1 MSRIAWQWIN
11 FIYYFGIISFHPR
24 IQLGFFHH
32 FIAIYC
38 LFRDSQ
44 KSDHL
49 PIEAMLSITNM
60 QCQYVDVVFF
70 VLTFFLVCTCD
81 EPSNL
86 FLSGTICFYLL
97 RDISLLI
104 VYYCNDLMH
113 IFFRCL
119 REQGHYKNP
128 TNSSSWR
135 RPPVE
140 EVRSF
145 NERSLPF
152 TCTELENF

>member
-1 MSRIAWQWIN
+1 MWC
-11 FIYYFGIISFHPR
+11 F
-24 IQLGFFHH
+24 
-32 FIAIYC
+32 
-38 LFRDSQ
+38 
-44 KSDHL
+44 
-49 PIEAMLSITNM
+49 
-60 QCQYVDVVFF
+60 
-70 VLTFFLVCTCD
+70 
-81 EPSNL
+81 L
-86 FLSGTICFYLL
+86 FLLFFWCVHVMNLPICFYLL

-128 TNSSSWR
+128 TDSSSWR